1 MPGPIAREARKI
13 HSGRASLYVALRPTK
28 LMSGMERQPD
38 TSLPSRGSDILI
50 VDDDPP
56 IRNLV
61 RQIFKRM
68 GFDAREARDG
78 AEAISEI
85 ESSIPRLVVLDL
97 MMPRMNGWEV
107 IDRLRADGKMER
119 IPVIVLTAVGSQRT
133 EELPSLG
140 VRAVLGKPFE
150 IHDLINTAKTVLADT
165 E

>member
-1 MPGPIAREARKI
+1 MAEEPTNANNAGT
-13 HSGRASLYVALRPTK
+13 YV
-28 LMSGMERQPD
+28 
-38 TSLPSRGSDILI
+38 LI

-61 RQIFKRM
+61 RQIFRRM
-68 GFDAREARDG
+68 GYEGREARDG
-78 AEAISEI
+78 SEALAIISEGV
-85 ESSIPRLVVLDL
+85 PRLMVLDL

-107 IDRLRADGKMER
+107 IEALRQQNQIDT

-133 EELPSLG
+133 ENLPSLG

-150 IHDLINTAKTVLADT
+150 IQDLINTAQRVLAET